1 MNETPGVKSG
11 RRKLLRFALIFVV
24 AGGLAIAARLAMTPE
39 RETGVDGMT
48 LKPCPDTPNCVSTQA
63 TRESQQMEPIPFEGS
78 ADDARR
84 RLKTIVESLPRTN
97 VVEER
102 DNYLHAESRSLVF
115 RFVDDVEFVIDE
127 SASVIHFRAAS
138 RLGTYDL
145 NVNRKRMEKIRRKF
159 EAAS

>member
-1 MNETPGVKSG
+1 MSETPPVKSG

-48 LKPCPDTPNCVSTQA
+48 LKPCPETPNCVSTQA
-63 TRESQQMEPIPFEGS
+63 DRESQKMEPIPFEGT
-78 ADDARR
+78 ADDARQ
-84 RLKTIVESLPRTN
+84 RLKTIVESLPRTRI
-97 VVEER
+97 VEER

-115 RFVDDVEFVIDE
+115 RFVDDIEFVLDE
-127 SASVIHFRAAS
+127 AAGLIHFRSAA
-138 RLGTYDL
+138 RLGTWDF
-145 NVNRKRMEKIRRKF
+145 NVNRKRMEEIRRKF